1 MCTKNETK
9 IHHKRAQKRRDWIDS
24 KAQRAQGGWGLLS
37 QSNPIQTL
45 TNPWTN
51 STLKRRTEG
60 GRHRG
65 GGLENREVHEQITK
79 AAINLTQVKGYLYP
93 RDRSDRLAS
102 STPCTRSHPT
112 AEVLSS
118 KRSLLR
124 DAAILMKIRSAVLE
138 GPRNP
143 GRWPV
148 LRKPPKPHAREDFRL
163 HAVALDAVPASAF

>member
-1 MCTKNETK
+1 MDKT
-9 IHHKRAQKRRDWIDS
+9 
-24 KAQRAQGGWGLLS
+24 
-37 QSNPIQTL
+37 
-45 TNPWTN
+45 
-51 STLKRRTEG
+51 TLKRRTEG
-60 GRHRG
+60 GRRRG
-65 GGLENREVHEQITK
+65 GGLENRGVHEQITK

-93 RDRSDRLAS
+93 RDRSGRLAC

-124 DAAILMKIRSAVLE
+124 DAAILMKIRSAVLR

-148 LRKPPKPHAREDFRL
+148 LRKPPKPHAREDSRL